1 MSNGVDG
8 LSTEELFAQGYAQ
21 MRKLKNLAASRRGR
35 EKALDLT
42 TDLFLTV
49 DAISRHIGSISFTQ
63 RPVIVEEDDDDMLDE
78 RVSMT
83 ELFTHGDTSGED
95 DVEDMED
102 VEELRRRVS
111 ELQMSRLDYFRVF
124 LQYFTEG
131 CKHEADVT
139 RKVLACVRRVSPGML
154 AKFGL
159 SQADVSRKLGE
170 KRATVSA
177 REKRVVETTLRAA
190 GARGVLSNGARGAAT
205 SAACARAA
213 RGNTNR
219 RKNRITTETTTTS
232 TNL

>member
-1 MSNGVDG
+1 MTNSVEG

-21 MRKLKNLAASRRGR
+21 MRKLKNLAATRRGR
-35 EKALDLT
+35 EKALELT

-63 RPVIVEEDDDDMLDE
+63 RPVAVEDEEDDAVDE

-83 ELFTHGDTSGED
+83 EMFTHGGHDVDDLTDLD
-95 DVEDMED
+95 DVD
-102 VEELRRRVS
+102 ELRRRVG
-111 ELQMSRLDYFRVF
+111 ELQKSRLDYFRVF

-131 CKHEADVT
+131 CRHEADVT

-177 REKRVVETTLRAA
+177 REKRVVEATLKAA
-190 GARGVLSNGARGAAT
+190 GARGVLGNGARGAST

-219 RKNRITTETTTTS
+219 RKNRIRTETTTTK

>member
-1 MSNGVDG
+1 MTNGVEG

-21 MRKLKNLAASRRGR
+21 MRKLKNLAATRRGR
-35 EKALDLT
+35 EKALELT

-63 RPVIVEEDDDDMLDE
+63 RPVAVEDEEDDAVDGGHDVDDL
-78 RVSMT
+78 T
-83 ELFTHGDTSGED
+83 ALD
-95 DVEDMED
+95 DVD
-102 VEELRRRVS
+102 ELRRRVG
-111 ELQMSRLDYFRVF
+111 ELQKSRLDYFRVF

-177 REKRVVETTLRAA
+177 REKRVVEATLRAA
-190 GARGVLSNGARGAAT
+190 GARGVLGNGARGAST

-219 RKNRITTETTTTS
+219 RKNRITTETTIS